1 MMPLELIGVLG
12 LLYCF
17 FMYCT
22 MEAYLAKKGTSVGAK
37 VREIVRES
45 RPAVAI
51 TNVIGGLSSFVGSLF
66 GSLARKP

>member
-22 MEAYLAKKGTSVGAK
+22 MEAYLARKGTSVRAK
-37 VREIVRES
+37 VRGIVRES
-45 RPAVAI
+45 RLAVAVA
-51 TNVIGGLSSFVGSLF
+51 NVIGNIPGLVSSFF
-66 GSLARKP
+66 GSLARRP